1 MSLFFFV
8 GLGFKFILL
17 LITLLLK
24 YFFNHHFLFYIKH
37 TCLSEVINIYTR
49 IENKVK
55 CPVIQKPAIT
65 TLKKNNAYDI
75 YFGLPVKKH
84 AIK

>member
-1 MSLFFFV
+1 M
-8 GLGFKFILL
+8 
-17 LITLLLK
+17 
-24 YFFNHHFLFYIKH
+24 
-37 TCLSEVINIYTR
+37 
-49 IENKVK
+49 ENTVK

-65 TLKKNNAYDI
+65 TLKKINAYDI